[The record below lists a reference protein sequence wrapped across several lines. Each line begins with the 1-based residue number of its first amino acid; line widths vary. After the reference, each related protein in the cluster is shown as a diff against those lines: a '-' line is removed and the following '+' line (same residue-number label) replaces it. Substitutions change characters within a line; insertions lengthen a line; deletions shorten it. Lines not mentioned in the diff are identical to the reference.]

1 MPITRNDLSTRR
13 NKAIAILAKYFKSK
27 LSSRLQ
33 TGDEERIMSGTAHFT
48 INLGEVTKNDL
59 KVVGGKAANLG
70 ELVNRFTVPKGYVIT
85 TPAYKHFLEY
95 NQLSDLIRKSLSA
108 IDYADYPS
116 IEKHAKSIQEYI
128 LKGKLPPQVAD
139 EIKMKYN
146 RLGFQDVAVRSSATA
161 EDLQAASFAGQY
173 ESFLNVKNTE
183 QLLQSVRQ
191 CYASLWSSRAISY
204 RHQNKIRQDKVELA
218 VIVQE
223 MVSARSAGVLFTRN
237 PISPEQNQ
245 MLIESNFGLGESIM
259 AGRCTPDQFIVRKS
273 GRRREENFSIVDKR
287 IGKKGLAVKE
297 KKVRGNGGTEYVEL
311 SEEENA
317 AASLTN
323 QQILELSRVGSRIE
337 NHFGSP
343 QDIEW
348 AIDQSNKVHVLQAR
362 PITSLRKTAPED
374 DVLWSRGYADDYWND
389 PVTPLYFELLG
400 DPLTKVVNM
409 ELNSIMGY
417 KRMDDQLLK
426 LYNAHVYFNLKVLRR
441 KVENEIPGMVR
452 NEDVLNYFPEGYG
465 YYGKR
470 TVKKLPFH
478 IFGYLI
484 ANLRVM
490 FNDPDGSMGRTAK
503 AYSKWTTE
511 VFSPYCHKYDEQL
524 RRLAESSNMKGL
536 QKLAD
541 GIDEQMVAHYRLVR
555 YGIPVH
561 NIGMNLIAQWILKR
575 FLGEQA
581 SKEYYPILISGLEH
595 KLTETNDSIYHLAST
610 IHESAELRR
619 TILEEKSEN
628 LYNHLSRSSNPA
640 AKGFFAEF
648 NRFLD
653 EFGDRGFTRE
663 AYYPRWRESPHYVFD
678 VLKSLVKDGKM
689 DLTKSKEEGAR
700 TRERTERIVES
711 KLRRQHLGFVKW
723 FIFTKI
729 LGAART
735 YIIFRENQRF
745 NLDRWITRIR
755 GAYVEMGRIL
765 AKKGILNSREDIFF
779 LQKNEIK
786 NLVNNE
792 YGGNDIRRLRTLV
805 NERRENFLK
814 HENTIP
820 PKFLHGGAEFNDT
833 LRFTK
838 DSAAFQGIPA
848 SQGVIT
854 APVRVIDRIDYMSTV
869 KKGEIL
875 VVPRTDPGWSPVFSK
890 IGGLVTETGGI
901 LSHGAVI
908 SREYGIPAVTNVP
921 NACKMLR
928 TGQVITING
937 SNGIITIKT

>member
-1 MPITRNDLSTRR
+1 MPITDDDLIPRRND
-13 NKAIAILAKYFKSK
+13 KFAVFVKYFRSNQSSK
-27 LSSRLQ
+27 FRPI
-33 TGDEERIMSGTAHFT
+33 GRARIMSSKEHFT
-48 INLGEVTKNDL
+48 INLGEITKNDT

-70 ELVNRFTVPKGYVIT
+70 ELVNRFNIPKGYVIT
-85 TPAYKHFLEY
+85 TPAYRQFVENNHLDDFIK
-95 NQLSDLIRKSLSA
+95 KSLGT
-108 IDYADYPS
+108 IDYGNYAS
-116 IEKHAKSIQEYI
+116 VEKHAEGIREYV
-128 LKGKLPPQVAD
+128 LKCKLPPHVAS
-139 EIKMKYN
+139 EVRNKYSH
-146 RLGFQDVAVRSSATA
+146 LGFRDVAIRSSATA
-161 EDLQAASFAGQY
+161 EDLPSASFAGQY
-173 ESFLNVKNTE
+173 ESFLNVSSAE
-183 QLLQSVRQ
+183 QLLNSVLK
-191 CYASLWSSRAISY
+191 CYASLWSARALSY
-204 RHQNKIRQDKVELA
+204 RHENGIPQSKVELA

-223 MVSARSAGVLFTRN
+223 MVPAKSAGVLFTRN
-237 PISPEQNQ
+237 PVSPEKDQL
-245 MLIESNFGLGESIM
+245 LIESNFGLGESIM
-259 AGRCTPDQFIVRKS
+259 SGRSTPDEFVVRRS
-273 GRRREENFSIVDKR
+273 GRSTLEKFSILDKR
-287 IGKKGLAVKE
+287 IGKKRLAVKE
-297 KKVRGNGGTEYVEL
+297 KKSRSEGGIEYVEL

-317 AASLTN
+317 ASSLTN
-323 QQILELSRVGSRIE
+323 HQIIELSQVGTRIE
-337 NHFGSP
+337 SHFGSP

-348 AIDQSNKVHVLQAR
+348 AIDRNNKLHVLQAR
-362 PITSLRKTAPED
+362 PITSLRKSAPED

-400 DPLTKVVNM
+400 DPLTNVVNV

-478 IFGYLI
+478 IFGYLV

-490 FNDPDGSMGRTAK
+490 FDDPNGSMGKTAK
-503 AYSKWTTE
+503 AYEKWTRE
-511 VFSPYCHKYDEQL
+511 VFSPYCEEYDKKLEK
-524 RRLAESSNMKGL
+524 LARAGDAKGL

-541 GIDEQMVAHYRLVR
+541 EIDYQMVAHYRLVR

-581 SKEYYPILISGLEH
+581 SREYYPILISGLEH
-595 KLTETNDSIYHLAST
+595 KLTETNDHIYHLASI
-610 IHESAELRR
+610 IHESPELRR

-628 LYNHLSRSSNPA
+628 LYSTLSKSNNPA
-640 AKGFFAEF
+640 TRSFFAEF
-648 NRFLD
+648 KEFLK
-653 EFGDRGFTRE
+653 EYGDRGFTRE
-663 AYYPRWRESPHYVFD
+663 AYYPRWREAPQYVFD
-678 VLKSLVKDGKM
+678 ILKSLVKDTRI
-689 DLTKSKEEGAR
+689 DLAESKQQGAQ
-700 TRERTERIVES
+700 TRERTEKIVES
-711 KLRRQHLGFVKW
+711 RLRRQHLGFLKW

-755 GAYVEMGRIL
+755 SAYLEIGGIL
-765 AKKGILNSREDIFF
+765 AKKGVLGSKEDIFF
-779 LQKNEIK
+779 LQKKEIK
-786 NLVNNE
+786 NLVLDK
-792 YGGNDIRRLRTLV
+792 YHSDDIRKLTALIK
-805 NERRENFLK
+805 ERREDFEK

-838 DSAAFQGIPA
+838 DSTEFQGIPA
-848 SQGVIT
+848 SQGVVT
-854 APVRVIDRIDYMSTV
+854 APVRVINTIEAMSAV

-890 IGGLVTETGGI
+890 IGGLITETGGI

-928 TGQVITING
+928 TGQIITING
-937 SNGIITIKT
+937 SSGFIIVKD

>member
-1 MPITRNDLSTRR
+1 M
-13 NKAIAILAKYFKSK
+13 
-27 LSSRLQ
+27 SSRGHL
-33 TGDEERIMSGTAHFT
+33 T
-48 INLGEVTKNDL
+48 INLGEITKNDL

-70 ELVNRFTVPKGYVIT
+70 ELVNRFMVPKGYIVT
-85 TPAYKHFLEY
+85 TTAYNQFLES
-95 NQLSDLIRKSLSA
+95 NHLEEFIKKSLVK
-108 IDYADYPS
+108 IDYADYSS
-116 IEKHAKSIQEYI
+116 IEEHAKIIQEHI
-128 LKGKLPPQVAD
+128 LQCQLPTDLAD
-139 EIKMKYN
+139 EIRKKYT
-146 RLGFQDVAVRSSATA
+146 RLGFRDVAVRSSATA
-161 EDLQAASFAGQY
+161 EDLPTASFAGQY
-173 ESFLNVKNTE
+173 DSFLNIKNAD

-191 CYASLWSSRAISY
+191 CYASLWTSRAISY
-204 RHQNKIRQDKVELA
+204 RHKNGIPHDKVQLA

-223 MVSARSAGVLFTRN
+223 MVPAKSAGVLFTEN
-237 PISPEQNQ
+237 PVSSGTDEL
-245 MLIESNFGLGESIM
+245 LIESNFGLGESIM
-259 AGRCTPDQFIVRKS
+259 SGRGTPDQFIVKKT
-273 GRRREENFSIVDKR
+273 GKPKGEKLSIVDKR
-287 IGKKGLAVKE
+287 IAKKGVAAHE
-297 KKVRGNGGTEYVEL
+297 KKLKHEGGTEYVEL

-317 AASLTN
+317 TSSLTN
-323 QQILELSRVGSRIE
+323 RQILELSRVGNQIE
-337 NHFGSP
+337 RHFGSP
-343 QDIEW
+343 QDVEW
-348 AIDQSNKVHVLQAR
+348 AFDHSDKLHILQAR

-426 LYNAHVYFNLKVLRR
+426 LYHAHAYFNLKVLRR

-484 ANLRVM
+484 ANLRIM
-490 FNDPDGSMGRTAK
+490 FNDPNGSMGKTAK
-503 AYSKWTTE
+503 AYEKWTRD
-511 VFSPYCHKYDEQL
+511 VFSPYCREFDKKL
-524 RRLAESSNMKGL
+524 SSLAGTSDLKGL
-536 QKLAD
+536 KKLAD
-541 GIDEQMVAHYRLVR
+541 DIDGQMVAHYRLVR

-581 SKEYYPILISGLEH
+581 SREYYPILISGLEH
-595 KLTETNDSIYHLAST
+595 KLTETNNAIYRLASV
-610 IHESAELRR
+610 IHESPDLERV
-619 TILEEKSEN
+619 ILEEKSES
-628 LYNHLSRSSNPA
+628 LYSHLSKSTDPAVRS
-640 AKGFFAEF
+640 FFVEF
-648 NRFLD
+648 RKFL
-653 EFGDRGFTRE
+653 EEYGDRGFTRE
-663 AYYPRWRESPHYVFD
+663 TYYPRWREAPQYVFD
-678 VLKSLVKDGKM
+678 VLKSLVKDSRI
-689 DLTKSKEEGAR
+689 DPAKSKEQSSK
-700 TRERTERIVES
+700 TRERTEKIVES

-755 GAYVEMGRIL
+755 SAYLEIGRVL
-765 AKKGILNSREDIFF
+765 TKKGILTSKEDIFF

-786 NLVNNE
+786 NLVHDR
-792 YGGNDIRRLRTLV
+792 YGSDDIRRLTSLV
-805 NERRENFLK
+805 KERREDFLK
-814 HENTIP
+814 YENTIP
-820 PKFLHGGAEFNDT
+820 PKFLHGGSEFNDT

-838 DSAAFQGIPA
+838 DSAEFQGIPA
-848 SQGVIT
+848 SQGVVT
-854 APVRVIDRIDYMSTV
+854 APVRVIDRIDFMSSV

-890 IGGLVTETGGI
+890 IGGLITETGGI

-908 SREYGIPAVTNVP
+908 SREYGIPAVTNVT
-921 NACKMLR
+921 NACKMFR
-928 TGQVITING
+928 TGQIITLNG
-937 SNGIITIKT
+937 ANGIITLKN